1 MTPIE
6 LGELLDGWAENNR
19 VRLVETRAAL
29 TVSRLRS
36 ADAREL
42 ALAVDRLAW
51 PTDFHDSAGEAISA
65 EDLDDEL
72 GPFVGTICK
81 PAEGADR
88 RILTTNGFV
97 QALDQNTEGVWQ
109 VARVTTAF
117 VTGTASFNP
126 WGEGDVFAPSAEMK
140 SPLELVREGSEVRIV
155 PPDIR
160 KWLVRGAVSEALWA
174 DRGFQVFLAASVGS
188 LVSSLASEVSRDGSV
203 VFVGPPRLNM
213 PLDGSDLVRHLELQ
227 GYRNL
232 QAAVAW
238 VYEDRATAE
247 QRHALFAA
255 EFARSV
261 TRTEKV
267 SGALRSAGR
276 DILEGARLAFQL
288 SQSDLSR
295 EAIKA
300 QGDLRKAVADDTS
313 KAADSAR
320 TLAGATAVAIATG
333 IALVAARSTA
343 TTQPWVLSLVAA
355 VVAVYLVVVAVSG
368 WAHLR
373 LQSKLREQWR
383 ARFYRFIPEDDY
395 RAMVL
400 RPASAAELPY
410 HLIGVVALMVSAALG
425 WAAMTEFEREPL
437 ADSADA
443 DRTTIEPAK
452 LPCLSSEVPL
462 KAPASTSIKPS
473 GGAD

>member
-1 MTPIE
+1 
-6 LGELLDGWAENNR
+6 
-19 VRLVETRAAL
+19 
-29 TVSRLRS
+29 
-36 ADAREL
+36 
-42 ALAVDRLAW
+42 
-51 PTDFHDSAGEAISA
+51 
-65 EDLDDEL
+65 
-72 GPFVGTICK
+72 
-81 PAEGADR
+81 
-88 RILTTNGFV
+88 
-97 QALDQNTEGVWQ
+97 
-109 VARVTTAF
+109 
-117 VTGTASFNP
+117 
-126 WGEGDVFAPSAEMK
+126 
-140 SPLELVREGSEVRIV
+140 
-155 PPDIR
+155 
-160 KWLVRGAVSEALWA
+160 
-174 DRGFQVFLAASVGS
+174 
-188 LVSSLASEVSRDGSV
+188 
-203 VFVGPPRLNM
+203 M

-238 VYEDRATAE
+238 VYEDRAAAE

-355 VVAVYLVVVAVSG
+355 FVAVYLVVVAVSG
-368 WAHLR
+368 
-373 LQSKLREQWR
+373 
-383 ARFYRFIPEDDY
+383 
-395 RAMVL
+395 
-400 RPASAAELPY
+400 
-410 HLIGVVALMVSAALG
+410 
-425 WAAMTEFEREPL
+425 
-437 ADSADA
+437 
-443 DRTTIEPAK
+443 
-452 LPCLSSEVPL
+452 
-462 KAPASTSIKPS
+462 
-473 GGAD
+473 

>member
-6 LGELLDGWAENNR
+6 LGELLDGWVEDDR
-19 VRLVETRAAL
+19 VGLVETRAAL

-36 ADAREL
+36 ANAREL
-42 ALAVDRLAW
+42 ALAAARLAW
-51 PTDFHDSAGEAISA
+51 PAEIHDSAGEAISV

-72 GPFVGTICK
+72 GPFVGTIRK

-88 RILTTNGFV
+88 RILTTNGFA

-109 VARVTTAF
+109 VACVRTAF
-117 VTGTASFNP
+117 VSGTASFNP

-140 SPLELVREGSEVRIV
+140 SPLELVREGSEVRSV
-155 PPDIR
+155 PPDVR
-160 KWLVRGAVSEALWA
+160 KWLVRGSVSEALWA
-174 DRGFQVFLAASVGS
+174 DRGFQVFLAASVGP

-213 PLDGSDLVRHLELQ
+213 PLDGSDLVRHLQLK

-261 TRTEKV
+261 TRREKV
-267 SGALRSAGR
+267 SAALRAAGR

-368 WAHLR
+368 WVHLG
-373 LQSKLREQWR
+373 LQSELREQWR
-383 ARFYRFIPEDDY
+383 TRFYRFIPEDDY

-400 RPASAAELPY
+400 RPARAAELPY
-410 HLIGVVALMVSAALG
+410 HLIGVVALVVSAALA
-425 WAAMTEFEREPL
+425 WAAVTEFDREPL
-437 ADSADA
+437 SAAADA
-443 DRTTIEPAK
+443 DRTTTEPAK
-452 LPCLSSEVPL
+452 SPSLSPEVPP
-462 KAPASTSIKPS
+462 KAPASTPIQPL
-473 GGAD
+473 GGAG